1 MLDRNGAEN
10 MKEFTR
16 ECTFCKKENKVETVR
31 DLLCQK
37 KPIHLM
43 TPCGYVNLSEEIINR
58 IIHGETPTV
67 LGSPD
72 SLPDFALSVEL
83 TELLNYR
90 LVHGGY
96 NDETGRFEY
105 LVG

>member
-1 MLDRNGAEN
+1 MEELT
-10 MKEFTR
+10 KE
-16 ECTFCKKENKVETVR
+16 CAFCEKENKVETVR
-31 DLLCQK
+31 DLLYQK

-72 SLPDFALSVEL
+72 SLPDFALSIDL
-83 TELLNYR
+83 TELLNYK
-90 LVHGGY
+90 LVNGGF